1 MIEGFDQLSLFPDI
15 KTVQHYPARL
25 RQKLPTQRPL
35 APFHK
40 PEQRYSKLV
49 LASGSPSKCEIL
61 VRLGLKFL
69 IDPANIDERSF
80 IAASPEILVAE
91 LAAAKGAV
99 VSERRKDAL
108 IISAD
113 TVIVGNQGAIGKPS
127 DRADALRILTELNGR
142 THRVLTGLMIL
153 DVPNNC
159 RSYKLVTTEVRFRQ
173 QSVEALARYV
183 ATGEPMG
190 KSGAYALQGMGALL
204 IQEITGEYTN
214 VLGLP
219 VCAFVDAL
227 AELGYELI

>member
-1 MIEGFDQLSLFPDI
+1 MNEVFDQLSLFTDI
-15 KTVQHYPARL
+15 KTVRHYPARL
-25 RQKLPTQRPL
+25 RQKSPTQPSL
-35 APFHK
+35 TPFHK
-40 PEQRYSKLV
+40 PEQRYSELV
-49 LASGSPSKCEIL
+49 LASGSPSKCETL
-61 VRLGLKFL
+61 TRLGLKFV

-91 LAAAKGAV
+91 LAAAKGIV
-99 VSERRKDAL
+99 VSERHKNAL
-108 IISAD
+108 VISAD
-113 TVIVGNQGAIGKPS
+113 TVIVGSRGAIGKPL
-127 DRADALRILTELNGR
+127 DRVDALRILTELNGR
-142 THRVLTGLMIL
+142 THRVLTGLMIF
-153 DVPNNC
+153 DVPNNR

-190 KSGAYALQGMGALL
+190 KAGAYALQGMGALL

-227 AELGYELI
+227 AELEYELI